1 MLVTNFL
8 HHFDEATCIGFLR
21 KARAAMVPGGRLVT
35 LEFIPN
41 EDRVSPPRTAA
52 FSLNMLLQT
61 PAGDAYTESDLS
73 RMLNAAGFGAHN
85 VVPVPQSP
93 EKVIVSRV
101 T

>member
-1 MLVTNFL
+1 
-8 HHFDEATCIGFLR
+8 
-21 KARAAMVPGGRLVT
+21 MVPGGRLVT

-41 EDRVSPPRTAA
+41 EDRISPPRTAA

-61 PAGDAYTESDLS
+61 PAGDAYTESELF
-73 RMLNAAGFGAHN
+73 RMLNAAGFGAHA
-85 VVPVPQSP
+85 VVPVPKSP